1 MAVISLIGAVQ
12 TLFYLILF
20 NSKKKKVLSDY
31 VLLLFLILLG
41 LVFFDN
47 YLRNTGFYET
57 YPGLWGITYCFP
69 LLIAP
74 LMYYYAVLVTMQ
86 IQRFNW
92 RYLFL
97 ALPFVWFLGYYMANY
112 YVLPIVQKV
121 EFFQKAS
128 RNPWGM
134 ILAGEALIIGSGPV
148 YAVLSLVRLH
158 KHSKNIGAYFSFKEG
173 ISLQWLKTVSYLVI
187 VSDIIMLLTNLF
199 SDFIPVITVETADNI
214 MHASNV
220 LLVFYVGFMGFRQKS
235 IYSSSD
241 EKMPEVADKQMN
253 ETGSEVSKYVKSG
266 LKDTEAEKYYLLLL
280 GLIEKEELYLDGKLS
295 LKDVANRLKISNNYL
310 SQIINQKTGKNF
322 FRFINEYRVEKAK
335 QLLADKA
342 GKYTILSIAYD
353 CGFNSKSS
361 FNTIFKEYTGKTP
374 SEFLKTE

>member
-74 LMYYYAVLVTMQ
+74 LMYYYTVLITTQV
-86 IQRFNW
+86 QRFNR
-92 RYLFL
+92 RYLL
-97 ALPFVWFLGYYMANY
+97 LTLPFIFFFIYYLATY
-112 YVLPIVQKV
+112 YLLPVNQKIAFY
-121 EFFQKAS
+121 ERAS
-128 RNPWGM
+128 MHPWGM
-134 ILAGEALIIGSGPV
+134 ILAGEAFIIASGPV
-148 YAVLSLVRLH
+148 YAVLCLLRLY
-158 KHSKNIGAYFSFKEG
+158 KHSKNIGKYFSFKEG

-187 VSDIIMLLTNLF
+187 VSDFIMLLTNLF
-199 SDFIPVITVETADNI
+199 SDFIRVITVETADNI

-220 LLVFYVGFMGFRQKS
+220 LLVFYVGFMGFRQKL
-235 IYSSSD
+235 IYNSVN
-241 EKMPEVADKQMN
+241 ENTLQTADKQLKQK
-253 ETGSEVSKYVKSG
+253 ETEVSKYVKSG
-266 LKDTEAEKYYLLLL
+266 LKDAEAEKYYELLLD
-280 GLIEKEELYLDGKLS
+280 LIEKEELFQNGKLL
-295 LKDVANRLKISNNYL
+295 LKDIADRLGISNNYL

>member
-1 MAVISLIGAVQ
+1 M
-12 TLFYLILF
+12 F
-20 NSKKKKVLSDY
+20 
-31 VLLLFLILLG
+31 LLG

-86 IQRFNW
+86 VQRFDW
-92 RYLFL
+92 RYLLL
-97 ALPFVWFLGYYMANY
+97 ATPFVLFFGYYLATY
-112 YVLPIVQKV
+112 YILPVQQKI
-121 EFFQKAS
+121 EFFEKAS
-128 RNPWGM
+128 RHPWGM
-134 ILAGEALIIGSGPV
+134 VLAGEAFIIASGPV

-158 KHSKNIGAYFSFKEG
+158 KHSKNIGKYFSFKEG
-173 ISLQWLKTVSYLVI
+173 ISLHWLKTVSYLVI
-187 VSDIIMLLTNLF
+187 LSDLIMLLTNLF

-220 LLVFYVGFMGFRQKS
+220 VLVFYVGFMAFRQKS
-235 IYSSSD
+235 IYNSANENSLQTI
-241 EKMPEVADKQMN
+241 DKQLN
-253 ETGSEVSKYVKSG
+253 KRETEISKYVKSG
-266 LKDTEAEKYYLLLL
+266 LKDAEAEKFFLLLIE
-280 GLIEKEELYLDGKLS
+280 LIEKEELFLNGKLS
-295 LKDVANRLKISNNYL
+295 LKDVADRLGISNNYL

-374 SEFLKTE
+374 SEFLKPE

>member
-86 IQRFNW
+86 VQRFNW
-92 RYLFL
+92 RYLL
-97 ALPFVWFLGYYMANY
+97 LSLPFVWFLGYYLANY
-112 YVLPIVQKV
+112 YVLPVAQKI

-158 KHSKNIGAYFSFKEG
+158 IHSKNIGAYFSFKEG

-187 VSDIIMLLTNLF
+187 VSDFIMLLTNLF
-199 SDFIPVITVETADNI
+199 SDFVPVITVETGDNI

-220 LLVFYVGFMGFRQKS
+220 LLVFYVGFMGFRQKT
-235 IYSSSD
+235 IYASSD
-241 EKMPEVADKQMN
+241 DKTAEVVDVQPN
-253 ETGSEVSKYVKSG
+253 ETGAEVSKYVKSG
-266 LKDTEAEKYYLLLL
+266 LKDTEAEKYYALLLR
-280 GLIEKEELYLDGKLS
+280 LIVKEELYLNGKLS
-295 LKDVANRLKISNNYL
+295 LKDIADRLNISNNYL

-374 SEFLKTE
+374 SEFLKNE

>member
-31 VLLLFLILLG
+31 VLLLFLLLLG

-74 LMYYYAVLVTMQ
+74 LMYYYTVLVTMQ
-86 IQRFNW
+86 VQRFDW
-92 RYLFL
+92 RYLL
-97 ALPFVWFLGYYMANY
+97 LTLPFMWFLGYYMANY
-112 YVLPIVQKV
+112 YVLPVAQKI

-128 RNPWGM
+128 RNPWEM
-134 ILAGEALIIGSGPV
+134 ILAGEALIISSGPV

-187 VSDIIMLLTNLF
+187 ISDFIMLLTNLF

-214 MHASNV
+214 MHTSNV

-235 IYSSSD
+235 IYASAD
-241 EKMPEVADKQMN
+241 EKIQPAVDEKSNKPEA
-253 ETGSEVSKYVKSG
+253 EVSKYVKSG
-266 LKDTEAEKYYLLLL
+266 LKDAEAEKYYQLLMDLV
-280 GLIEKEELYLDGKLS
+280 EKDELFLNGKLS
-295 LKDVANRLKISNNYL
+295 LRDVADRLNISNNYL

-374 SEFLKTE
+374 SEFLKFE

>member
-112 YVLPIVQKV
+112 YVLPVVQKV

-241 EKMPEVADKQMN
+241 EKMQEVADKQMN

-295 LKDVANRLKISNNYL
+295 LKDVADRLNISNNYL

-374 SEFLKTE
+374 SGFLKTE

>member
-31 VLLLFLILLG
+31 VLLLFLLLLG

-47 YLRNTGFYET
+47 YLRNTGFYNT

-74 LMYYYAVLVTMQ
+74 LMYYYTVLITTQ
-86 IQRFNW
+86 IQRFDW
-92 RYLFL
+92 WYLL
-97 ALPFVWFLGYYMANY
+97 LTLPFIFFFVYYLATY
-112 YVLPIVQKV
+112 YLLPVTQKIAFY
-121 EFFQKAS
+121 ERAS
-128 RNPWGM
+128 MHPWGM
-134 ILAGEALIIGSGPV
+134 ILAGEAFIIASGPV
-148 YAVLSLVRLH
+148 YAVLCLLRLY
-158 KHSKNIGAYFSFKEG
+158 KHSKNIGKYFSFKEG

-187 VSDIIMLLTNLF
+187 LSDFIMLLTNLF
-199 SDFIPVITVETADNI
+199 SDFIRVITVETADNI

-220 LLVFYVGFMGFRQKS
+220 LLVFYVGFMGFRQKL
-235 IYSSSD
+235 IYNSVN
-241 EKMPEVADKQMN
+241 ENTLQTADKQLKQKEN
-253 ETGSEVSKYVKSG
+253 EVSKYVKSG
-266 LKDTEAEKYYLLLL
+266 LKDAEAEKYYGLLLD
-280 GLIEKEELYLDGKLS
+280 LIEKEELFQNGKLL
-295 LKDVANRLKISNNYL
+295 LKDVADRLGISNNYL

-335 QLLADKA
+335 QLLADKG

>member
-31 VLLLFLILLG
+31 VLLLFLLLLG

-47 YLRNTGFYET
+47 YLRNTGFYNT

-74 LMYYYAVLVTMQ
+74 LMYYYTVLITTQV
-86 IQRFNW
+86 QRFNR
-92 RYLFL
+92 RYLL
-97 ALPFVWFLGYYMANY
+97 LTLPFIFFFVYYLATY
-112 YVLPIVQKV
+112 YLLPVTQKIAFY
-121 EFFQKAS
+121 ERAS
-128 RNPWGM
+128 MHPWGM
-134 ILAGEALIIGSGPV
+134 ILAGEAFIIASGPV
-148 YAVLSLVRLH
+148 YAVLCLLRLY
-158 KHSKNIGAYFSFKEG
+158 KHSKNIGKYFSFKEG

-187 VSDIIMLLTNLF
+187 LSDFIMLLTNLF
-199 SDFIPVITVETADNI
+199 SDFIRVITVETADNI

-220 LLVFYVGFMGFRQKS
+220 LLVFYVGFMGFRQKL
-235 IYSSSD
+235 IYNSVND
-241 EKMPEVADKQMN
+241 NTLQTADKQLKQN
-253 ETGSEVSKYVKSG
+253 ETEVSKYVKSG
-266 LKDTEAEKYYLLLL
+266 LKDTEAEKYYGLLLD
-280 GLIEKEELYLDGKLS
+280 LIEKEELFQNGKLL
-295 LKDVANRLKISNNYL
+295 LKDVADRLGISNNYL

-322 FRFINEYRVEKAK
+322 FRFINEYRVERAK

>member
-31 VLLLFLILLG
+31 VLLLFLLLLG

-86 IQRFNW
+86 IQRFSW
-92 RYLFL
+92 WYVLL
-97 ALPFVWFLGYYMANY
+97 ALPFVWFLGYYLVTY
-112 YVLPIVQKV
+112 YILPVAQKI
-121 EFFQKAS
+121 EFYEKAS
-128 RNPWGM
+128 MHPWGM
-134 ILAGEALIIGSGPV
+134 VLAGETFIIASGPV

-158 KHSKNIGAYFSFKEG
+158 KHSKNIGKYFSFKEG
-173 ISLQWLKTVSYLVI
+173 ISLHWLKTVSYLVI
-187 VSDIIMLLTNLF
+187 LSDLIMLLGNLF
-199 SDFIPVITVETADNI
+199 SDFIPVISVETADNI
-214 MHASNV
+214 MHTSNV

-235 IYSSSD
+235 IYISVHE
-241 EKMPEVADKQMN
+241 EKPEVADKQMN
-253 ETGSEVSKYVKSG
+253 ETGAEVLKYVKSG
-266 LKDTEAEKYYLLLL
+266 LKDDEAEKYYLLLL
-280 GLIEKEELYLDGKLS
+280 GLIEKEELYLNGKLS
-295 LKDVANRLKISNNYL
+295 LKDVADRLNISNNYL

-361 FNTIFKEYTGKTP
+361 FNTIFKEHTGKTP
-374 SEFLKTE
+374 SEFLKTV